1 MASLDIADL
10 TVIRGTQR
18 ILEKVNLTV
27 ADGELMA
34 VIGSSGSGKTSLL
47 RAVAGL
53 DEIDSGQIVIGGVV
67 QGATTAGRNVAMVFQ
82 GNVLYP
88 FLDVARNVAFPL
100 EVERRP
106 KAEISERVHAEG
118 RALHIDDLM
127 ARNPNELSAGHQ
139 QLVQIARAM
148 VRKPDLFLLDEPLA
162 RLDAARRISM
172 RGELKM
178 VQRGYGV
185 TTLYVTN
192 DPVEAMS
199 VADRIAVLNQGSIEQ
214 VDAPEEIYHFPAT
227 RHTAELMGGFSTL
240 RVQVERA
247 QQGAW
252 LVHHGFRLRAW
263 APAIEAYVGDALDLG
278 IRPEYAEVSDN
289 PDAVVRVRL
298 VDHHG
303 AYRLVLGTIGDD
315 PVQVR
320 FQDDSV
326 RPADRLPVQFRR
338 YLLFDPAT
346 GMRVAT

>member
-1 MASLDIADL
+1 MASLEIADV
-10 TVIRGTQR
+10 TVTRGSQR
-18 ILEKVNLTV
+18 VLEHVNLSV
-27 ADGELMA
+27 NDGELMA
-34 VIGSSGSGKTSLL
+34 VVGSSGSGKTSLL

-53 DEIDSGQIVIGGVV
+53 DETDAGEIAIGGVV
-67 QGATTAGRNVAMVFQ
+67 QRSRTQGRNVAMVFQ
-82 GNVLYP
+82 GNVMYP
-88 FLDVARNVAFPL
+88 FRDVARNVAFPL

-106 KAEISERVHAEG
+106 KAEIEERVHAEG

-127 ARNPNELSAGHQ
+127 ARNPKELSAGHQ

-162 RLDAARRISM
+162 RLDAALRISM

-199 VADRIAVLNQGSIEQ
+199 MADRIAVLDHGRIQQ
-214 VDAPEEIYHFPAT
+214 VDAPEEVYHHPAT
-227 RHTAELMGGFSTL
+227 RHTAELMGGFSVL
-240 RVQVERA
+240 QVHVERA

-252 LVHHGFRLRAW
+252 LVHEGFRVRAW
-263 APAIEAYVGDALDLG
+263 APAIEPYVGASLELG
-278 IRPEYAEVSDN
+278 VRPEYLEASDS
-289 PDAVVRVRL
+289 PDAVVRIRV

-303 AYRLVLGTIGDD
+303 AYRIGIGTIGSD
-315 PVQVR
+315 PIHVR
-320 FQDDSV
+320 LPDYTIRSGS
-326 RPADRLPVQFRR
+326 RLPVRFRQ

-346 GMRVAT
+346 GRRVSA